1 MLAYIERIN
10 TTINGVVWGPP
21 LMVLIIGTG
30 VYLTVRLRFLQFT
43 HIGYIWQATL
53 GRLLARQTNSDEGE
67 LSAFQAV
74 SSAMA
79 ATVGVGNIAG
89 VSTAIALGGPGA
101 LFWMWITALV
111 GMSTKFSEVVLG
123 MRYRRVNHAEPESHD
138 QLSGG
143 PMYYIAEGVGQPWL
157 ASVYAFLTGAAALGI
172 GNMVQANTIATSVH
186 TTLALPA
193 ELTGLVIVGGVAIVI
208 LGGVRRIG
216 RTAEYLVP
224 AMAVLYLLGG
234 SLILLSHASAVPG
247 AILTII
253 NHAVNPA
260 APIGAWTGATVGA
273 AIRYGVARGIFSNEA
288 GLGSASIIHS
298 QAKNTPVRQG
308 FWGIWEVNVDTLI
321 IASMTGLVI
330 LVTGV
335 LGEADIP
342 ASGLAAAAFAR
353 GLPGLGQPLVF
364 VCLILFAYSTML
376 TWSFYG
382 EKAWA
387 YLFGRWV
394 VLPYRLIF
402 LACLYIGA
410 IGGLHLVW
418 DLADTLNGLMAIP
431 NLIALL
437 VLSRLVVEEKD
448 HALERPG
455 AELQELS

>member
-1 MLAYIERIN
+1 MLEQIEHIN
-10 TTINGVVWGPP
+10 ALINAVVWGPP

-30 VYLTVRLRFLQFT
+30 IYLTLRLRFLQFT
-43 HIGYIWQATL
+43 HLRLIWQVTL
-53 GRLLARQTNSDEGE
+53 GRLFGRQTTREEGE

-123 MRYRRVNHAEPESHD
+123 MQYRRINSPHANTAFHD

-143 PMYYIAEGVGQPWL
+143 PMYYIAEGVGQQWL
-157 ASVYAFLTGAAALGI
+157 ASVYAFLTGVAALGI

-186 TTLALPA
+186 TNLALPPA
-193 ELTGLVIVGGVAIVI
+193 LTGFVLVSGVAIVI

-224 AMAVLYLLGG
+224 AMAILYLFGG
-234 SLILLSHASAVPG
+234 SLILLWHASAVPG
-247 AILTII
+247 AVLTIV
-253 NHAVNPA
+253 NHALNPA
-260 APIGAWTGATVGA
+260 APVGAWTGATVGA

-308 FWGIWEVNVDTLI
+308 FWGMWEVNVDTLI

-353 GLPGLGQPLVF
+353 GLPVLGQPLVF
-364 VCLILFAYSTML
+364 VCLVLFAYSTML

-402 LACLYIGA
+402 LAFLYIGA
-410 IGGLHLVW
+410 TGGLHLVW

-437 VLSRLVVEEKD
+437 VLSRFVVEEKD
-448 HALERPG
+448 RALG
-455 AELQELS
+455 